1 MAFLVSV
8 PFFDAS
14 GELKSDFIPFKLTMA
29 ASLVVAALLA
39 NRRRTV
45 AARTVWGGVVIACL
59 LDVAVL
65 GLLFGQST
73 AVIVTQ
79 VAPMYLLVPATIA
92 LTQTKNLNG
101 EPHSGNKNQELA
113 R

>member
-1 MAFLVSV
+1 MPFLVSI

-14 GELKSDFIPFKLTMA
+14 GGLKIDLIPFKLIMA
-29 ASLVVAALLA
+29 ACLVVAALLA
-39 NRRRTV
+39 NRRWTV
-45 AARTVWGGVVIACL
+45 SARTVWGGVAIACL

-65 GLLFGQST
+65 GLLFGQPIT
-73 AVIVTQ
+73 VIATQ

-92 LTQTKNLNG
+92 LMQTKNLNG
-101 EPHSGNKNQELA
+101 EPLNGSKNQELA